1 MTIYNGQECMMISS
15 FIVEGGGLGCHHN
28 NLCLHVFIALAVLQK
43 THKEEMSLGSRL
55 YSMDTLGL

>member
-1 MTIYNGQECMMISS
+1 MISS

-43 THKEEMSLGSRL
+43 THKEEMSLGIRL